1 MLLDTEAQLL
11 AEKLHPAS
19 AEAFSLRSQVTRDLC
34 SHCTS
39 SQAAF
44 SGPQASGP
52 QLGPG
57 GALGDR
63 SWHPRGH
70 SIPKDRFAPWSG
82 LNCGPKRGRL
92 PNPLNL

>member
-11 AEKLHPAS
+11 VEKLHPAG

-70 SIPKDRFAPWSG
+70 SIPRTG
-82 LNCGPKRGRL
+82 LRPGVG
-92 PNPLNL
+92 